1 MCPPLPWASRTSR
14 MYGSVPSHFHPSIP
28 VSRTYTSHERKRL
41 SIRECRGRGIAYHL
55 LPLGTC
61 HWWQPHARL
70 LYNCLLSV
78 AVDCKHSKSSLHALN
93 TKCSAVQSLP
103 YTYKS
108 TITSKLSIGKLYA
121 RLVAA
126 QLKEVHKLM
135 LE

>member
-1 MCPPLPWASRTSR
+1 

-28 VSRTYTSHERKRL
+28 VSRTYTSHERKKL

-61 HWWQPHARL
+61 HWWQLHGKL
-70 LYNCLLSV
+70 LYNCLISV
-78 AVDCKHSKSSLHALN
+78 AVDCKHGISSLHAPN
-93 TKCSAVQSLP
+93 TKCSAEPTVYLHIHYRIS
-103 YTYKS
+103 
-108 TITSKLSIGKLYA
+108 ITSELSIGKLYA

-126 QLKEVHKLM
+126 QLKEVHKLT